1 MLPSKRLK
9 PVLIELPN
17 GSSLWYDTVPSS
29 FWPPERVVYAMTPD
43 CASPNSTPMAPV
55 VTDAS
60 STALVPTV
68 IACEP
73 AFWLRTGVPSM

>member
-1 MLPSKRLK
+1 MLT
-9 PVLIELPN
+9 ELPN
-17 GSSLWYDTVPSS
+17 GSSDWYDADPSS
-29 FWPPERVVYAMTPD
+29 FCPPERVVYAMIPA

-55 VTDAS
+55 VTEAS

>member
-1 MLPSKRLK
+1 MP
-9 PVLIELPN
+9 
-17 GSSLWYDTVPSS
+17 
-29 FWPPERVVYAMTPD
+29 A
-43 CASPNSTPMAPV
+43 CASPNSTPIAPV